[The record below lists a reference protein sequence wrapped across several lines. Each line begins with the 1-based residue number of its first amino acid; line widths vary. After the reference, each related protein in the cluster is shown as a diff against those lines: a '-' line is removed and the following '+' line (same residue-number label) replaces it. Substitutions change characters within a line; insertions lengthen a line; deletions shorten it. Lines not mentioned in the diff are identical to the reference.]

1 MGSGTVRM
9 ARPTSRGSDSHRAP
23 RDDCQLGF
31 GGLAVGGAYG
41 GGDRP
46 GSCLVLRNPVVTA
59 TLRDSTSA
67 TVSSITEYTVRDTDS
82 IFLTSFDSPRRRT

>member
-9 ARPTSRGSDSHRAP
+9 ARPTSRGSDSDRAP

-31 GGLAVGGAYG
+31 SGLAVGGAYG
-41 GGDRP
+41 GAEPKELFG
-46 GSCLVLRNPVVTA
+46 VANPVVTA

-67 TVSSITEYTVRDTDS
+67 TVFSITEYTIRDTDS
-82 IFLTSFDSPRRRT
+82 IFLISFDSPRHRT

>member
-9 ARPTSRGSDSHRAP
+9 ARPTSRGSDSDRAP
-23 RDDCQLGF
+23 QDDCQLGF

-41 GGDRP
+41 GAEPRE
-46 GSCLVLRNPVVTA
+46 LFAVANPVVT

-67 TVSSITEYTVRDTDS
+67 TVFSITEYTIRDTDS
-82 IFLTSFDSPRRRT
+82 IFLISFDSPRPRT

>member
-9 ARPTSRGSDSHRAP
+9 ARPTLRGSDSDRAP

-41 GGDRP
+41 GAEPRELFG
-46 GSCLVLRNPVVTA
+46 VANPVVTA

-67 TVSSITEYTVRDTDS
+67 TVSSITEYTIRDTDS
-82 IFLTSFDSPRRRT
+82 IFLVSFDSPRHRT